1 MHQAG
6 WRGNDACARRW
17 LRRAV
22 VAFGVWLCSAAGAV
36 AGGSL
41 PFAEVMQHAR
51 DVPVLADQLAAM
63 VAQEKVDPA
72 ELVCGATR
80 LGNQW
85 RHLGGERVLPFECE
99 IGARTVIIEGVI
111 EFLNAKGRVMATV
124 ANGDATDL
132 TKTVFSNATAVRF
145 SDLHLKPE

>member
-1 MHQAG
+1 MHQTE
-6 WRGNDACARRW
+6 WRGDEARARRRLRIAAIALGAW
-17 LRRAV
+17 L
-22 VAFGVWLCSAAGAV
+22 FSAAGAM

-41 PFAEVMQHAR
+41 PFPDVLEHAR
-51 DVPVLADQLAAM
+51 TVPALAEQLEAM

-99 IGARTVIIEGVI
+99 IGARTVVIDGVI
-111 EFLNAKGRVMATV
+111 EFLDAKGKVIVTV
-124 ANGDATDL
+124 ANGDATGI
-132 TKTVFSNATAVRF
+132 TKAAYRNATAVRF